1 MKIDKTLQHALQSV
15 GFHAQG
21 KAKSHSKALDK
32 AKGFETKG
40 DWVKR
45 QKSFQKKNG
54 HYDSRT
60 TMEAHENK

>member
-32 AKGFETKG
+32 AKGGRKPKGWYKDDRNDFEKG
-40 DWVKR
+40 LD
-45 QKSFQKKNG
+45 KSKE
-54 HYDSRT
+54 YR
-60 TMEAHENK
+60 